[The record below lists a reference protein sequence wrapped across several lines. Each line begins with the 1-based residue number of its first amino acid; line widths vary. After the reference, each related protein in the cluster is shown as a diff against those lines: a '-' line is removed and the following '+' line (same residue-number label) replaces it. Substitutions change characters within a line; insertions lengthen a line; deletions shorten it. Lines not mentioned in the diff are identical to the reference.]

1 MSGVIDAESIGE
13 QNGQIIL
20 YAAGSNAVPNNVAA
34 NKGQKQGTSE
44 VLISGTLDASG
55 LNTGET
61 GGSISVLG
69 DNVGILSAKTSTPQ
83 AMRAA
88 DM

>member
-1 MSGVIDAESIGE
+1 MTLTAAAAQNTVNSLINMSGVIDAESIGE

-55 LNTGET
+55 YEH
-61 GGSISVLG
+61 
-69 DNVGILSAKTSTPQ
+69 
-83 AMRAA
+83 R
-88 DM
+88 